1 MKKFIALLIAGMI
14 VLLCGCSSGSSDD
27 SLGEHKE
34 PDSNYE
40 FDYFLDKVE
49 SYEYYDYLTTGYITP
64 IDGDI
69 IFHTLQDVELNINN
83 YSITDVQVGNYYA
96 DIDYRHEY
104 HKNPI
109 YPIRTVSDTDLWKGI
124 YGRGFWK
131 ELYNCYDDYDSEK
144 NLPINK
150 YSGLGTQ
157 LGRSILEEEHA
168 KILRIGTA
176 YYEVHVL
183 REEIHLENC
192 IVNIDEHTEL
202 YQLMNE
208 KLIYPFTNYDG
219 KNIVH
224 YIEWSSWAFSTKLT
238 LNKL

>member
-1 MKKFIALLIAGMI
+1 MKKFIALIIAAMI
-14 VLLCGCSSGSSDD
+14 VLLCGCGGVGSSDD
-27 SLGEHKE
+27 LNDPEN

-40 FDYFLDKVE
+40 FDYFLDKIE
-49 SYEYYDYLTTGYITP
+49 SYNYYDYLITGYITP

-69 IFHTLQDVELNINN
+69 IFHTLYDDELNINN
-83 YSITDVQVGNYYA
+83 YRILDVKVGNYYA
-96 DIDYRHEY
+96 DWDYWKDSHN
-104 HKNPI
+104 NPI
-109 YPIRTVSDTDLWKGI
+109 YPIQNVSSSDLWEGI
-124 YGRGFWK
+124 YGRDFWK
-131 ELYNCYDDYDSEK
+131 ELYNCYDEYDLKK

-157 LGRSILEEEHA
+157 LGRSILEKENG

-183 REEIHLENC
+183 REEINLENC
-192 IVNIDEHTEL
+192 IVEIGDNTEL

-219 KNIVH
+219 KEIIH
-224 YIEWSSWAFSTKLT
+224 YIEWSSLAFSTKLT
-238 LNKL
+238 LEKL